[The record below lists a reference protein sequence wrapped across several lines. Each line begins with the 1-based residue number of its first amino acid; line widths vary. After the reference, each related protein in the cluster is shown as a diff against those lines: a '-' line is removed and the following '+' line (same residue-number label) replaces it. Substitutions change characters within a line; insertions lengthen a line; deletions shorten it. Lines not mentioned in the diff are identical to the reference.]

1 MPFLQ
6 GMERVMN
13 LQEQASRAHG
23 DDDDDE
29 DHTAVPRSGG
39 DDGSHSGGKG
49 EWSGYQ
55 MCADGAGDPVA
66 GCLPFNS

>member
-1 MPFLQ
+1 
-6 GMERVMN
+6 MN

-29 DHTAVPRSGG
+29 DHSAVPRSGG

-49 EWSGYQ
+49 E
-55 MCADGAGDPVA
+55 
-66 GCLPFNS
+66 